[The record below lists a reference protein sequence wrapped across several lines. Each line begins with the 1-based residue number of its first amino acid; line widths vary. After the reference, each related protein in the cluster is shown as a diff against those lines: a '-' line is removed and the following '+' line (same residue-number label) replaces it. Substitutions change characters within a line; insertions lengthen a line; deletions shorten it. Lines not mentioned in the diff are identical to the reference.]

1 MPNIRIQV
9 NTNNLQNPPY
19 VLDAI
24 REANQP
30 SKAKSNSTLGHNL
43 KAADSKQ
50 NVTQVIYAATGVTN
64 TSIRN
69 TQSSV
74 IVASPTLTTPS
85 SGHNSFEATQRPLK
99 PSNNLN
105 KTELVLEYDNEI
117 DADSSESS
125 GVREDSL
132 EEALELE
139 LESVLKLAP
148 EALINEVAKQELKY
162 KPANHTKKVT
172 ADPRMAHDFNLKA
185 QKTERNTQLP
195 VSNSH
200 LKRPVLDIH
209 GDDDHLHIG
218 YNDSVVQQSGARSRV
233 SPTVSTDDT
242 STLPE
247 KKPTLPDT
255 LEPGQVV
262 LGATNKSV
270 IPATI
275 LKDYG
280 SQSRTRITLGGG
292 YVRDKQTAETPD
304 ECPASSTTE
313 PPLIPPAP
321 VMPQLNLTEL
331 SRVIQLPERIVL
343 PADVI
348 VATGNQRRRS
358 DRYGSNNTQP
368 VVQQPAGELDSRC
381 PKRGVVTYEHP
392 KACDKY
398 YLCIDGYST
407 EQMCPNGL
415 LYGTRDTVVDYCVHR
430 WNVVCGEKT
439 IPNPI
444 SSPGCRWQYGISNVQ
459 GSPRCTPDYF
469 ECKAGVFEVKK
480 CPLSGQVYDDRTK
493 SCQYAEKNGCADEIK
508 ENFQCPRDDHGNT
521 YWPFPRYFLNE
532 RAIIQCINGEPQV
545 MRCADD
551 QRVDPEHLNCIYLS
565 KTRSDK

>member
-1 MPNIRIQV
+1 M
-9 NTNNLQNPPY
+9 
-19 VLDAI
+19 
-24 REANQP
+24 
-30 SKAKSNSTLGHNL
+30 
-43 KAADSKQ
+43 
-50 NVTQVIYAATGVTN
+50 
-64 TSIRN
+64 
-69 TQSSV
+69 
-74 IVASPTLTTPS
+74 
-85 SGHNSFEATQRPLK
+85 K
-99 PSNNLN
+99 PSIDSLN
-105 KTELVLEYDNEI
+105 KTEVILDYDNET
-117 DADSSESS
+117 DTDGSESS

-139 LESVLKLAP
+139 LESVLKLSP
-148 EALINEVAKQELKY
+148 ETLIKEVAKQEVRR
-162 KPANHTKKVT
+162 PMNSTKKAT

-185 QKTERNTQLP
+185 QKTERKSQLP
-195 VSNSH
+195 VTNSH

-209 GDDDHLHIG
+209 GDDDHLHVG

-233 SPTVSTDDT
+233 SPTVTADDQEVP
-242 STLPE
+242 PE

-255 LEPGQVV
+255 LEPGQVI

-292 YVRDKQTAETPD
+292 YVRDKESSDAPD
-304 ECPASSTTE
+304 ECPTSSTTE
-313 PPLIPPAP
+313 PPAIPPAP
-321 VMPQLNLTEL
+321 VVPQLNLTEL
-331 SRVIQLPERIVL
+331 SRVIQMPERIVL
-343 PADVI
+343 PADVM
-348 VATGNQRRRS
+348 VSTSTQRRRS
-358 DRYGSNNTQP
+358 DRFSPNNTQP
-368 VVQQPAGELDSRC
+368 IVQQPVGELDSRC
-381 PKRGVVTYEHP
+381 PKRGIVSYEHP

-407 EQMCPNGL
+407 EQVCPNGL
-415 LYGTRDTVVDYCVHR
+415 LYGTRDTVVDFCVHR

-444 SSPGCRWQYGISNVQ
+444 SSPGCRWQYGIFNVQ

-532 RAIIQCINGEPQV
+532 RALIQCINGEPQV

-551 QRVDPEHLNCIYLS
+551 QRVDPEHLNCIYLGR
-565 KTRSDK
+565 TRSDK